1 MQVEA
6 FKVFRDLVDTQS
18 FSKAAQLNLVTQSA
32 VSQQIRAIEDRF
44 GCPLLERGGKRVA
57 LTREG
62 KIFYDASR
70 TLTAEYEN
78 LIHRF
83 QEIRKIVEGSIRVA
97 TVYSVGLHDLPPVLK
112 SYMRECPQVHIHLE
126 YQSSDEIYENILHGM
141 IDIGLVAYPTQRKNI
156 KIEPFRKE
164 RLVVIVAA
172 SHPWAEKSKVSLKD
186 VCTQKFI
193 AFDQETPTRKAIDK
207 MFRDLELDVDPV
219 MEFDNIE
226 VIKRAVEIEAGISIV
241 PRNTVLQE
249 LSIGSVK
256 ALEIS
261 DGKYERPLGIL
272 YRFGRVL
279 SPAIQRFLEVL
290 REENKDSGEGQ
301 QKPAKSKTAAA

>member
-44 GCPLLERGGKRVA
+44 GCPLLERGGKRIS

-62 KIFYDASR
+62 KIFYEASR

-78 LIHRF
+78 LINRF

-112 SYMRECPQVHIHLE
+112 TYMKECPQVHINLE
-126 YQSSDEIYENILHGM
+126 YQSNDEIYENILQGM
-141 IDIGLVAYPTQRKNI
+141 VDVGLVAYPTQRKNI
-156 KIEPFRKE
+156 KIEPFRQE
-164 RLVVIVAA
+164 RLVVIVAPEHPFA
-172 SHPWAEKSKVSLKD
+172 SKPKVSLKEI
-186 VCTQKFI
+186 CSQKFI
-193 AFDQETPTRKAIDK
+193 AFDSETPTRKAIDK
-207 MFRDLELDVDPV
+207 IFRELNLEVTPV

-241 PRNTVLQE
+241 PRNTAQE
-249 LSIGSVK
+249 EEKNGSLK
-256 ALEIS
+256 LLEIS
-261 DGKYERPLGIL
+261 DGKYDRPLGIL
-272 YRFGRVL
+272 YRYGRVL
-279 SPAIQRFLEVL
+279 SPAINRFLDVL
-290 REENKDSGEGQ
+290 RNK
-301 QKPAKSKTAAA
+301 KNTH

>member
-1 MQVEA
+1 MQIEA

-62 KIFYDASR
+62 KIFYEASR

-78 LIHRF
+78 LINRF

-97 TVYSVGLHDLPPVLK
+97 TVYSVGLHDLPPILK
-112 SYMRECPQVHIHLE
+112 SYMKECPQVHIHLE
-126 YQSSDEIYENILHGM
+126 YQSNDEIYENILHGM
-141 IDIGLVAYPTQRKNI
+141 IDIGLVAYPAQRKNI
-156 KIEPFRKE
+156 KIEPFKRE
-164 RLVVIVAA
+164 RLVVVVAPE
-172 SHPWAEKSKVSLKD
+172 HPFATRTKVSLKD
-186 VCTQKFI
+186 VGTQKFI
-193 AFDQETPTRKAIDK
+193 AFDAETPTRKAIDK
-207 MFRDLELDVDPV
+207 IFRELNLEITPV

-249 LSIGSVK
+249 EKNGTLK
-256 ALEIS
+256 LLEIS
-261 DGKYERPLGIL
+261 DGKYDRPLGIL
-272 YRFGRVL
+272 YRYGRVL
-279 SPAIQRFLEVL
+279 SPAINRFLEVL
-290 REENKDSGEGQ
+290 RNSDS
-301 QKPAKSKTAAA
+301 SH

>member
-112 SYMRECPQVHIHLE
+112 KYMRECPQVHIHLE
-126 YQSSDEIYENILHGM
+126 YQPSDEIYDNILHGM
-141 IDIGLVAYPTQRKNI
+141 VDIGLVAFPSQRKNI
-156 KIEPFRKE
+156 KIEPFRRE
-164 RLVVIVAA
+164 RLVVIV
-172 SHPWAEKSKVSLKD
+172 SSEHPWANKPKVSLKE
-186 VCTQKFI
+186 VCSQKFI
-193 AFDQETPTRKAIDK
+193 AFDSETPTRKAIDK
-207 MFRDLELDVDPV
+207 IFRDLELAVEPV

-226 VIKRAVEIEAGISIV
+226 IIKRAVEIEAGISIV
-241 PRNTVLQE
+241 PRNTVQQE
-249 LSIGSVK
+249 LNIGSIK
-256 ALEIS
+256 ALDIA
-261 DGKYERPLGIL
+261 DGKYDRPLGIL

-290 REENKDSGEGQ
+290 REETGEE
-301 QKPAKSKTAAA
+301 KKNNTTA

>member
-1 MQVEA
+1 MQIEA

-44 GCPLLERGGKRVA
+44 GCPLLERGGKRIS

-62 KIFYDASR
+62 KIFYEASR

-78 LIHRF
+78 LINRF

-97 TVYSVGLHDLPPVLK
+97 TVYSVGLHDLPPILK
-112 SYMRECPQVHIHLE
+112 SYMKECPQVHIHLE
-126 YQSSDEIYENILHGM
+126 YQSNDEIYENILHGM

-156 KIEPFRKE
+156 KIEPFHRE
-164 RLVVIVAA
+164 RLVVIVAPEHPFA
-172 SHPWAEKSKVSLKD
+172 SRTKVSLKD
-186 VCTQKFI
+186 VCAQKFI
-193 AFDQETPTRKAIDK
+193 AFDAETPTRKAIDK
-207 MFRDLELDVDPV
+207 ILRELNLEITPV

-249 LSIGSVK
+249 EKNGTLK
-256 ALEIS
+256 LLEIS
-261 DGKYERPLGIL
+261 DGKYDRPLGIL
-272 YRFGRVL
+272 YRYGRVL
-279 SPAIQRFLEVL
+279 SPAINRFLEVL
-290 REENKDSGEGQ
+290 RNSDS
-301 QKPAKSKTAAA
+301 SH